1 MPNTREKLIELLC
14 QVQDYGTKHTN
25 EQWSVTVET
34 KCNETIADHLIANGV
49 TVQKWIPVAERL
61 PEEDGQYLVFQKH
74 TYGTYT
80 AVLQFAKDGR
90 KVDKYDFH
98 RGWKNVWYRYDSEWG
113 YITIDN
119 VTHWMPLPEAP
130 KGE

>member
-1 MPNTREKLIELLC
+1 MPNTREKLIELLECTYGQVEDRDYDCYGECKTC
-14 QVQDYGTKHTN
+14 QAEN
-25 EQWSVTVET
+25 
-34 KCNETIADHLIANGV
+34 LIANGV
-49 TVQKWIPVAERL
+49 GFLPKWIPVSERL
-61 PEEDGQYLVFQKH
+61 PEENGQYLVFQKH

-90 KVDKYDFH
+90 KVDKYDFY

-113 YITIDN
+113 HITIDD
-119 VTHWMPLPEAP
+119 VTHWMPLPEPP